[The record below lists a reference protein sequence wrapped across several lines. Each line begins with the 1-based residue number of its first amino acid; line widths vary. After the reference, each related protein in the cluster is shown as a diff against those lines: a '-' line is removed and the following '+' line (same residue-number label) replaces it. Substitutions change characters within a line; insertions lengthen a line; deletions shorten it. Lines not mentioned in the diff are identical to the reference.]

1 VIDTAG
7 GKTLERAFAVL
18 RRGGRLVTLSTPPA
32 AGKADEFGVPATF
45 FIVVSD
51 CDQLT
56 KLTELVD
63 TSGLQVAIFLQVLCG
78 VRKSLAPQFL
88 NCSEC
93 LLSECDGRVMLHGAG
108 PVAVVILLVDERVPM
123 V

>member
-1 VIDTAG
+1 
-7 GKTLERAFAVL
+7 VL
-18 RRGGRLVTLSTPPA
+18 RRGGRLVTVSTPPA
-32 AGKADEFGVPATF
+32 AGKA
-45 FIVVSD
+45 
-51 CDQLT
+51 
-56 KLTELVD
+56 ELVD

-93 LLSECDGRVMLHGAG
+93 LLPECDGRVMLHGAE